1 MRYAKYMM
9 LGLLMVIGLTL
20 GYPAQINNQNQET
33 AWSNLTSLYQP
44 VRERAVDS
52 QELQKLSNSL
62 LDKCEEYR
70 NLYPPSPHQE
80 ELWAMMFQ
88 VIQSLQFNF
97 GDSRFLDELFNKPGL
112 SGNEASQVYQLKLQK
127 IAHQDEGSPFAL
139 IPMEKLAREFI
150 DKYPDYDRAYLPLYL
165 VASKAAELKD
175 YPKARELYAECT
187 GLNSKDSFV
196 RKMASSSLVGMDI
209 DNKPFQLKFKDIN
222 GKEIDTAQFK
232 GKVVLVQ
239 FWATWCGFCLGEM
252 PEIINLY
259 NTYHQKGLEVIG
271 INLDIRKELIMKV
284 LNSEKIAWPQ
294 YFDGKGWENE
304 ISSRYGVYS
313 LPSVWLI
320 NKEGVLVDR
329 DARDNVAEKTMNL
342 LKTQPPNTKIS
353 YPPNPNWTFKDDKEL
368 QAYHDKYVRLAT
380 LKKGEVLKFIPSKKY
395 EKERYAFQEVS
406 QAGEIYKS
414 FYSGSGV
421 INHNGKLS
429 ANIHSDNGVN
439 AYVVIF
445 ALGLDNSY
453 LQEDKELNNKNIFGD
468 WIIDSDA
475 TIESIAKPLEKILS
489 KELGKPVKVSLVQE
503 PKPVLVMEGNY
514 HFQPALFPLGKDKP
528 VFIYTERKLTPE
540 FEKEISIKKDDFNVT
555 PINGTLKNLMSYLHQ
570 AFNVA
575 VVTDLDSNQKLNL
588 IHANWKKAAE
598 IDKTDW
604 DQLLANITQ
613 QTGLTFRR
621 EIRTMPV
628 MKIELEKK

>member
-1 MRYAKYMM
+1 MM
-9 LGLLMVIGLTL
+9 SGLLMVIGLTL
-20 GYPAQINNQNQET
+20 GYPAQVNNQDQET

-70 NLYPPSPHQE
+70 NQYPQSPHQD

-88 VIQSLQFNF
+88 VIQSLQYNF
-97 GDSRFLDELFNKPGL
+97 VDSRFLDELFNKPGL
-112 SGNEASQVYQLKLQK
+112 SGNEASLVYQLKLQK
-127 IAHQDEGSPFAL
+127 ISHQDEGSPFGL

-150 DKYPDYDRAYLPLYL
+150 DKYPDYDRAYLPLYF
-165 VASKAAELKD
+165 VASKAAELKV

-187 GLNSKDSFV
+187 GLNSKDSWV

-222 GKEIDTAQFK
+222 GKEIDTAK
-232 GKVVLVQ
+232 MEWKVVLVY
-239 FWATWCGFCLGEM
+239 FWSAEVDPSLEDIL
-252 PEIINLY
+252 EINRLY
-259 NTYHQKGLEVIG
+259 NYHHHEGLEVIG
-271 INLDIRKELIMKV
+271 INLDDRKEPMMKV

-304 ISSRYGVYS
+304 ISSRYGVYT
-313 LPSVWLI
+313 LPTVWLI
-320 NKEGVLVDR
+320 NREGVLVDR
-329 DARDNVAEKTMNL
+329 DAHNDVANKVVNL
-342 LKTQPPNTKIS
+342 LKTQPPNTKII

-368 QAYHDKYVRLAT
+368 QAYYDKYVGLAA
-380 LKKGEVLKFIPSKKY
+380 LKKGEVLKFIPSKKH

-429 ANIHSDNGVN
+429 ANMHSANGVN
-439 AYVVIF
+439 ASVVLF

-453 LQEDKELNNKNIFGD
+453 LQEDKELIDKNIFGD
-468 WIIDSDA
+468 WIIASDA
-475 TIESIAKPLEKILS
+475 TIESVAKPLERILS
-489 KELGKPVKVSLVQE
+489 EELGKPVKVSIIEE

-514 HFQPALFPLGKDKP
+514 HFQPVLFPLGKDKP

-540 FEKEISIKKDDFNVT
+540 FEKEISIKKDDFNVKA
-555 PINGTLKNLMSYLHQ
+555 IDGTLKNLMSYLHQ